1 MARVI
6 IVDSRLESLKRWG
19 TIGAL
24 KEPEKVGIPNVTAM
38 AITVGA
44 KLGEKGL
51 RRLK

>member
-1 MARVI
+1 MARVTI
-6 IVDSRLESLKRWG
+6 ADSRLESLKRWG

-24 KEPEKVGIPNVTAM
+24 KEPKKVGIPNVTAM